1 MNDGAEK
8 ENGCL
13 QSIGKCLGSFA
24 KSWSRA
30 GPYKFLV
37 YLQPY
42 SIIVAA
48 ILTVAGWI
56 IYLSEKDARDLQAI
70 REAWLVVNSVSDGK
84 GSRGRREAL
93 EFLVDKGQALDGI
106 VVARADMT
114 GIDLEGANLRSAII
128 CDSILQGANLKY
140 TDLRGVDFRM
150 TDFSNTDFTGATFD
164 ESSKLGGRE
173 SSGVRGLDSSE
184 AKAAAQRG
192 PPSCCDAGKVSTHP
206 CGF

>member
-1 MNDGAEK
+1 MKDDADK
-8 ENGCL
+8 ERGCL
-13 QSIGKCLGSFA
+13 QTIGRCMAGVA

-42 SIIVAA
+42 SIIAAA

-56 IYLSEKDARDLQAI
+56 GYMSEKDERELQAI

-84 GSRGRREAL
+84 GSRGRPEVL
-93 EFLVDKGQALDGI
+93 EFLVNKGQSLDGI
-106 VVARADMT
+106 VVARADMS

-128 CDSILQGANLKY
+128 CDSIMQGANLKH

-150 TDFSNTDFTGATFD
+150 TDFSNADFTGATFD
-164 ESSKLGGRE
+164 EFSKLGGRE
-173 SSGVRGLDSSE
+173 SSGVRGLDSVE
-184 AKAAAQRG
+184 AKAAIRRG